1 MENSADEMLRAF
13 PEGEA
18 ASDILAEA
26 ARLDELGLG
35 YPLNMMCSLYYEST
49 CAPPDLQGT
58 AAPREGRM
66 PLENLEQP

>member
-13 PEGEA
+13 PAGEA

-49 CAPPDLQGT
+49 CGPPCLQGD
-58 AAPREGRM
+58 AAPRKGRI